1 MAVKWTR
8 KTRSHNWVQEQ
19 MRKKIS
25 DKTHF
30 KPIIHGRDMQRIIIA
45 KMKRWSK

>member
-8 KTRSHNWVQEQ
+8 KTRSHNWVKEQ

-25 DKTHF
+25 DKMNF
-30 KPIIHGRDMQRIIIA
+30 KPVIHGRDMHRIIVA
-45 KMKRWSK
+45 KLKRWSR